1 MPASDTATPPAQCT
15 TVIVILVRMVQRS
28 TSEESISSSDLTST
42 SSDDSS
48 SSENEETTADSG
60 GCRSTH
66 PGVTESSRSANDRKS
81 AESRRRPKARP
92 KGRLNAAYKDLVD
105 KAHDDT
111 ILTDEREG
119 AQSTRNSTIWTPH
132 EKEVFFRAVERHGQ
146 DDLRILAEAVS
157 TKSPLEVRAYLLL
170 CQDASRDGGSLQPKG
185 SNSRPVALE
194 MGRECEEALDLAA
207 EDLARHGQCRE
218 IEAEKARFGASW
230 LIDEDAAATNEID
243 HLETVTKD
251 EDQLES
257 SVNESESIST
267 LISPSPDLLDP
278 AAFLQLSR
286 HIFMNAAP
294 SSGNNW
300 RDISPYDEASSSPAI
315 FHSAF
320 DDLHRTVV
328 DVARRLVQAA
338 LLQATSRVH
347 AKANGNPIPEVKQ
360 ADVAIACDLL
370 GLPSNSRK
378 YWASVARRCGIDV
391 YTRSTKYRKRDD
403 DEHYRVRLTYDEVE
417 TELGC
422 PPIARASATKTTLSG
437 DTATSASEDS
447 DTDSIASHGSQDS
460 SDSRSSDD
468 TEDASDN
475 DDELEKMDAKQSRAE
490 DRRLMQMLMLKS
502 KIEPSSD
509 EESLQTS
516 NSKAKRRKRRPSNGV
531 PQWRKRVRYEAEWE
545 RHPQLS
551 VHGGQH
557 VHEQGNESNHEGM
570 TAPAPSIHHS
580 HVPTTTSAE
589 TSTTSESSDD
599 AELGAKSN

>member
-1 MPASDTATPPAQCT
+1 
-15 TVIVILVRMVQRS
+15 MVQRS

-48 SSENEETTADSG
+48 SSENGETTAESDG
-60 GCRSTH
+60 RRSTD

-81 AESRRRPKARP
+81 TESRKRSKTRP
-92 KGRLNAAYKDLVD
+92 KGRLNAAYEDLVG
-105 KAHDDT
+105 KAHDDM
-111 ILTDEREG
+111 ILTGEREG
-119 AQSTRNSTIWTPH
+119 AQTTRSSTIWTPR

-170 CQDASRDGGSLQPKG
+170 CQDASHDGGSLQPSG
-185 SNSRPVALE
+185 SNSPSVALE
-194 MGRECEEALDLAA
+194 IGQECEEALDLAA
-207 EDLARHGQCRE
+207 DDLARHEQCRE

-251 EDQLES
+251 EDQLEG

-267 LISPSPDLLDP
+267 QISPSPNLLNP

-294 SSGNNW
+294 LSGNNW

-320 DDLHRTVV
+320 DDLHQTVV
-328 DVARRLVQAA
+328 DVARRLVQAT
-338 LLQATSRVH
+338 LLQATSRIR
-347 AKANGNPIPEVKQ
+347 AKANGNPSPEVKQ
-360 ADVAIACDLL
+360 ADVAIACGLL

-378 YWASVARRCGIDV
+378 YWASVARRSGIDV
-391 YTRSTKYRKRDD
+391 YTRSTKYRKRHD
-403 DEHYRVRLTYDEVE
+403 DEHYRVRLTYDEIE
-417 TELGC
+417 TELGF

-437 DTATSASEDS
+437 EPGTSASEDS
-447 DTDSIASHGSQDS
+447 DTDSIASHGSQAFSESLS
-460 SDSRSSDD
+460 SHD
-468 TEDASDN
+468 TEDATDN
-475 DDELEKMDAKQSRAE
+475 DDELDKMDAKQSRAE
-490 DRRLMQMLMLKS
+490 ERRLTQMLMLKS

-545 RHPQLS
+545 RNPQLS
-551 VHGGQH
+551 VNGGQH
-557 VHEQGNESNHEGM
+557 VHVQGNESKHGGM
-570 TAPAPSIHHS
+570 TAPAPSVRHS

-589 TSTTSESSDD
+589 TRTTSESSDD
-599 AELGAKSN
+599 AELWAKSN